1 VEMIFRAFYHAVNGI
16 ASRSPIR
23 LRQGL

>member
-1 VEMIFRAFYHAVNGI
+1 MIFRAFYHAVNGI